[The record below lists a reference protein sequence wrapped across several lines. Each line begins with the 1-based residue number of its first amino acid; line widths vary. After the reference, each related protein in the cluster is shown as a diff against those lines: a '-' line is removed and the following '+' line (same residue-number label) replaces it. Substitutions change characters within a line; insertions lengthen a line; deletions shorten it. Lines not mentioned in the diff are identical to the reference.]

1 MKIDSTTPVHVVVDM
16 LYDFIDGTLA
26 CLNSEEAVAT
36 SVKFIND
43 NPMRIAYVCDHH
55 PSNHCSFS
63 KQGGIWPPHCVQ
75 GTHGGSI
82 HKLYFTG
89 LNSKESAP
97 SPENMFLKGEDPS
110 SEQYSGFE
118 GIRKDGKTLFDY
130 IGKPGTKDSPV
141 VYVSGIATEF
151 CINETVK
158 DLVKAGYKVVLIK
171 DALGYVSLDGH
182 IETLK
187 KLEEYNVTLI

>member
-1 MKIDSTTPVHVVVDM
+1 MKIDNSTPVHVVVDM
-16 LYDFIDGTLA
+16 LYDFIDGSLA
-26 CLNSEEAVAT
+26 CLNSEEAVAS

-55 PSNHCSFS
+55 PSDHCSFS
-63 KQGGIWPPHCVQ
+63 EQGGIWPPHCVQ

-82 HKLYFTG
+82 HELYYTG
-89 LNSKESAP
+89 LNNNEAAP
-97 SPENMFLKGEDPS
+97 SPENMFLKGENS
-110 SEQYSGFE
+110 NSEQYSGFE
-118 GIRKDGKTLFDY
+118 GIRKDGKTLFDF
-130 IGKPGTKDSPV
+130 IGKPGVKDSPV

-158 DLVKAGYKVVLIK
+158 DLVKAGYKVVLIT
-171 DALGYVSLDGH
+171 DALGYVSLEGH
-182 IETLK
+182 LETLK